1 MSKKLIITVD
11 GPAGAGKS
19 TACQALAGKLGYRCL
34 DSGAM
39 YRALAYVVL
48 ETEKDGHCQ
57 DLEAL
62 ARRFQVQFVVEG
74 GETRTFVGSK
84 DISNEIRRPHI
95 SMLASRLSTRKEVR
109 ERLTELQRA
118 LGSQGGLVSE
128 GRDTG
133 TVVFPQAEIKFFLDS
148 SLEERARRR
157 HQELIKKG
165 LKISYSEVLED
176 MAARDQQDRNREL
189 APLKPASDAILID
202 STNLSPDE
210 VVQFMYA
217 AVQKRCLE
225 GHQNIVA

>member
-1 MSKKLIITVD
+1 MSRRLIITVD

-19 TACQALAGKLGYRCL
+19 TACQALAGKLGYRYL

-48 ETEKDGHCQ
+48 EAEKDGDCRGV
-57 DLEAL
+57 EAL
-62 ARRFQVQFVVEG
+62 ARHFQVQFAVKG
-74 GETRTFVGSK
+74 GETRTLVGSK
-84 DISNEIRRPHI
+84 DISNEIRKPHI
-95 SMLASRLSTRKEVR
+95 SMLASRLSARKEVR

-118 LGSQGGLVSE
+118 MGVQGGVVSE
-128 GRDTG
+128 GRDIG
-133 TVVFPQAEIKFFLDS
+133 TVVFPQAEIKFFLDA

-157 HQELIKKG
+157 HQEQVKQG
-165 LKISYSEVLED
+165 HKITYYEVLD
-176 MAARDQQDRNREL
+176 DIVKRDQQDRNREL

-217 AVQKRCLE
+217 AVQKRMS
-225 GHQNIVA
+225 